1 MTSKTTPAVSSIIG
15 LARASLQQSL
25 SWYASSRRHWNYPPD
40 AKLQGA
46 VKDDLRNLK
55 GALEKLE
62 QQVIKVSAF
71 GLVSRGKSTVINA
84 LLGEDVLATGA
95 INGVT
100 KWPKSIRW
108 QPPTGKVE
116 IEFIDTPG
124 LDEIDGESRA
134 QMAREVSRQS
144 DLILFVVAG
153 DITRTEYLA
162 LLELRRFQ
170 KPLLLVFNKVDLY
183 PEADIKSIYDQLQ
196 QLSNETNQP
205 LFTPDEV
212 VMVAAQPQPIKVR
225 VELPDGTL
233 REEWE
238 HLPSQVDSLKEKI
251 LLILNREGKAL
262 LALNALYQARG
273 AQENIAH
280 KTVALR
286 EKEAEKII
294 WQYAK
299 YKALIVAVNPI
310 ALVDLMVG
318 AIADLTMIRA
328 LARLY
333 GLPITSYEAGKL
345 WQTIV
350 KSLLSLMVAEVVTM
364 VMLGFAKTG
373 TAINSLWENPANFTA
388 FAGAGLAQGSIAGY
402 GSYVVGKAA
411 QVYLEN
417 GCTWGSFGTSSVIK
431 EIMAQVPADSIIA
444 RLRSDLS

>member
-1 MTSKTTPAVSSIIG
+1 
-15 LARASLQQSL
+15 
-25 SWYASSRRHWNYPPD
+25 
-40 AKLQGA
+40 
-46 VKDDLRNLK
+46 
-55 GALEKLE
+55 
-62 QQVIKVSAF
+62 
-71 GLVSRGKSTVINA
+71 
-84 LLGEDVLATGA
+84 
-95 INGVT
+95 
-100 KWPKSIRW
+100 
-108 QPPTGKVE
+108 
-116 IEFIDTPG
+116 
-124 LDEIDGESRA
+124 
-134 QMAREVSRQS
+134 
-144 DLILFVVAG
+144 
-153 DITRTEYLA
+153 
-162 LLELRRFQ
+162 
-170 KPLLLVFNKVDLY
+170 
-183 PEADIKSIYDQLQ
+183 
-196 QLSNETNQP
+196 
-205 LFTPDEV
+205 
-212 VMVAAQPQPIKVR
+212 
-225 VELPDGTL
+225 
-233 REEWE
+233 
-238 HLPSQVDSLKEKI
+238 VDSLKEKI

-262 LALNALYQARG
+262 LALSALHQARV

-280 KTVALR
+280 KTVMLR

-310 ALVDLMVG
+310 ALVDLVVG

-417 GCTWGSFGTSSVIK
+417 GCTWVSFGTSSVIK
-431 EIMAQVPADSIIA
+431 EIIAQVPAESIIA
-444 RLRSDLS
+444 RLRIEN

>member
-1 MTSKTTPAVSSIIG
+1 MTSKTTPSVSSVIG

-162 LLELRRFQ
+162 LLELRRCQ

-183 PEADIKSIYDQLQ
+183 PDTDIKSIYQQLQ

-205 LFTPDEV
+205 LLTPDEV

-238 HLPSQVDSLKEKI
+238 HLSSQVDSLKEKI

-262 LALNALYQARG
+262 LALSALHQARV

-280 KTVALR
+280 KTVMLR

-310 ALVDLMVG
+310 ALVDLVVG

-431 EIMAQVPADSIIA
+431 EIIAQVPAESIIA
-444 RLRSDLS
+444 RLRIEN